1 MNANDT
7 LPIPR
12 DSEATRQKL
21 IRAVG
26 RLLARKGFRGV
37 GVNAVARAAGVDKVL
52 IYRYFGGLPGLI
64 KAFGQESDFW
74 PGPQELAGGDMA
86 AFLALPL
93 PDRLARLARNYL
105 EAISSRP
112 VTQEIMAWEMVER
125 NELTVM
131 LEEIREQSFLAFFRK
146 AVPESPPGVDTQ
158 ALAAI
163 VGATVNYLVTRSR
176 HTRWFSGIDLASEGG
191 WDRLMNTLEQVSRG
205 LILSPP

>member
-1 MNANDT
+1 MGSDKT
-7 LPIPR
+7 LPMLR
-12 DSEATRQKL
+12 DSEATRRKL
-21 IRAVG
+21 IRALGGVM
-26 RLLARKGFRGV
+26 ARKGFRAV

-64 KAFGQESDFW
+64 TAFGQEGDFW
-74 PGPQELAGGDMA
+74 PGPAELAGGDMS

-93 PDRLARLARNYL
+93 PDRLAQLARNYL
-105 EAISSRP
+105 EAILSRP
-112 VTQEIMAWEMVER
+112 VTQEIMAWELVEQ

-131 LEEIREQSFLAFFRK
+131 LEEIREQSFLTFFRQ

-176 HTRWFSGIDLASEGG
+176 HTRWFSGIDLASDAG
-191 WDRLMNTLEQVSRG
+191 WDRLMDTLDQVCRT
-205 LILSPP
+205 LIAASQ